1 MDIIKTTHL
10 RKCFKD
16 LVAVDDLNIN
26 IKENEIYALLGL
38 NGAGKTTTIKMLTGL
53 LKPTSGEVNINGY
66 SLSDLTK
73 IKEISSISPQ
83 ESAFAPNL
91 SVYQNIVLMGQ
102 IYGMKKNEC
111 HRFANEL
118 IQKFSLEQYRNK
130 RAKTLAG
137 GYQRRLSIAM
147 AIINKPKILFLDEP
161 TLGLDV
167 ISRRELWK
175 LINELKKEMTIILTT
190 HYMEEAEYL
199 ANRIGIITNGKLIVE
214 GTLEEIKKLSKED
227 DLEKS
232 FIRLVGGE
240 L

>member
-1 MDIIKTTHL
+1 
-10 RKCFKD
+10 
-16 LVAVDDLNIN
+16 
-26 IKENEIYALLGL
+26 
-38 NGAGKTTTIKMLTGL
+38 
-53 LKPTSGEVNINGY
+53 
-66 SLSDLTK
+66 
-73 IKEISSISPQ
+73 
-83 ESAFAPNL
+83 
-91 SVYQNIVLMGQ
+91 
-102 IYGMKKNEC
+102 MKKNEC

-130 RAKTLAG
+130 RAKTLSG

>member
-1 MDIIKTTHL
+1 MDVIRTIHL

-16 LVAVDDLNIN
+16 LIAVDDLNLTIQ
-26 IKENEIYALLGL
+26 KNEIYALLGL

-53 LKPTSGEVNINGY
+53 LKPTSGEAYIDGN
-66 SLSDLTK
+66 SLSDLKKVKGIT
-73 IKEISSISPQ
+73 SISPQ

-102 IYGMKKNEC
+102 IYGIKKDEC
-111 HRFANEL
+111 HCFANEL
-118 IQKFSLEQYRNK
+118 IQKFSLEQYKNK
-130 RAKTLAG
+130 RAKTLSG

-199 ANRIGIITNGKLIVE
+199 ASRIGIITKGKLVIE
-214 GTLEEIKKLSKED
+214 GTLDEIKKISKED

-232 FIRLVGGE
+232 FIRLVGGK